1 MNEVKIRVDF
11 GMIRCYN
18 KVTIFNER
26 KGYQLMANEKRKN
39 FIEPSVMFDELL
51 CCLKNDQMSEE
62 LGRMVNLFSTNLAKH
77 RNFIRYG
84 HMKDDI
90 IQTAVLGCVKSW
102 YKFRPMRN
110 NVLERD
116 EDGYVVKSEKVE
128 WDGKIVKYDY
138 NIHNSPFAF
147 FTTCARNEILQYLK
161 TYHYKQKNIMNELLV
176 EMGEEAD
183 YGYIEM
189 MKAKEENERDIYG
202 ENVDDEKFDDIIA
215 VADEIESVKETY
227 DAEIDKDDDLTDN
240 DEEEIEVEELDE
252 EFKNKSPFQ
261 W

>member
-1 MNEVKIRVDF
+1 MS
-11 GMIRCYN
+11 
-18 KVTIFNER
+18 TP
-26 KGYQLMANEKRKN
+26 KRKN
-39 FIEPSVMFDELL
+39 FIEPSAMFTELL
-51 CCLKNDQMSEE
+51 TCLKEDQMSEE
-62 LGRMVNLFSTNLAKH
+62 LGRMVILFSTNLAKH

-84 HMKDDI
+84 HIKDDL

-102 YKFRPMRN
+102 SKFRPMRN
-110 NVLERD
+110 NVLERC

-161 TYHYKQKNIMNELLV
+161 TYHYKQKNIMNEMLV

-183 YGYIEM
+183 YGYLEM
-189 MKAKEENERDIYG
+189 MKAKEEADRDIYN
-202 ENVDDEKFDDIIA
+202 ENADDEKFDDILDVVSSI
-215 VADEIESVKETY
+215 DEVKETY
-227 DAEIDKDDDLTDN
+227 DSEIET
-240 DEEEIEVEELDE
+240 DEEESANDVDDIEVEELGE
-252 EFKNKSPFQ
+252 EFKNKSPFK

>member
-1 MNEVKIRVDF
+1 M
-11 GMIRCYN
+11 
-18 KVTIFNER
+18 TTP
-26 KGYQLMANEKRKN
+26 KRKN

-51 CCLKNDQMSEE
+51 TCLQNDQMSEE
-62 LGRMVNLFSTNLAKH
+62 LGRMVILFSTNLAKH

-102 YKFRPMRN
+102 FKFRPMRN
-110 NVLERD
+110 LILERD
-116 EDGYVVKSEKVE
+116 EEGKVSKSEKVE
-128 WDGKIVKYDY
+128 WDGKIARYDY

-161 TYHYKQKNIMNELLV
+161 TYHYKQKNIMNEMLV
-176 EMGEEAD
+176 EIGEEAD
-183 YGYIEM
+183 YGYTEM
-189 MKAKEENERDIYG
+189 MKAKEEAEQDIYN
-202 ENVDDEKFDDIIA
+202 ENSDDEKLDDIVEVVKA
-215 VADEIESVKETY
+215 MEDVKETY
-227 DAEIDKDDDLTDN
+227 DSEIDKDDDITDN
-240 DEEEIEVEELDE
+240 DVDDIEVEELDE